1 MRQYVAAQNPDS
13 KGLLEVTGKDYRYFR
28 QVLRLCDGD
37 MVCVRLPSGALQ
49 NMTVCRVQE
58 DKKVIVLQLCDGSS
72 EDIASGGGSPISAE
86 SVLVAP
92 RTDLWLFQFIAKSAK
107 MDLIVRQAAECGVST
122 IVPVIGE
129 FSQAGTTER
138 NFRGERMERIIRE
151 ARQQSGS
158 PVATRV
164 VDTVTVAHAAEMWK
178 AHAEECG
185 RTAEHKIVPGTVA
198 VVLYERGEKTVPLH
212 TAVWRAVQSSPAGIR
227 TAAVACG
234 AEGGIS
240 PSEIEILESGGFIPV
255 HFDTNI
261 LRCETAALYGIA
273 SLQSAVTELALWQC
287 RE

>member
-1 MRQYVAAQNPDS
+1 MRQYVAAQNLDS

-28 QVLRLCDGD
+28 QVLRLCAGD

-58 DKKVIVLQLCDGSS
+58 DKKVIVLQLCDGSA
-72 EDIASGGGSPISAE
+72 EDIASGDGSSISAE
-86 SVLVAP
+86 SVLAAP

-122 IVPVIGE
+122 VVPVIGE

-164 VDTVTVAHAAEMWK
+164 VDTVTVAHVAEMWK
-178 AHAEECG
+178 EREAKFG
-185 RTAEHKIVPGTVA
+185 
-198 VVLYERGEKTVPLH
+198 VVLYERGERTVPLH
-212 TAVWRAVQSSPAGIR
+212 TAVWRAVQNSPAEIK
-227 TAAVACG
+227 TAAVVCG

-273 SLQSAVTELALWQC
+273 SLQNAVTELSLWQC